1 MDVNTPKLKAII
13 LEDSRLL
20 FDDTADYTLDAEY
33 VMVNGGHLIMGTED
47 TPHTH
52 KLVLTFHG

>member
-1 MDVNTPKLKAII
+1 MAII
-13 LEDSRLL
+13 LENSRLI

-33 VMVNGGHLIMGTED
+33 IMVNGGHLIMGTED
-47 TPHTH
+47 NPHTH